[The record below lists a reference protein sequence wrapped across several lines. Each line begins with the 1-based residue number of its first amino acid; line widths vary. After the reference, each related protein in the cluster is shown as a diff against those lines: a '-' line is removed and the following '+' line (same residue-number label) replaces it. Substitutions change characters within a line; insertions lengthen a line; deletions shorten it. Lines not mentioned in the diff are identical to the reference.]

1 MITPILDL
9 YLQIVYTMS
18 PEIQFEWDEDKRRAN
33 IAKHGIDFFE
43 LRPAFWDPYGVYYE
57 SDHQNHGEPRFILLA
72 RCGSKILHIVFTDR
86 GRVRRIIS
94 ARPAHRLERFLYDQG
109 RDHESS

>member
-9 YLQIVYTMS
+9 YLQIVYTMF

-43 LRPAFWDPYGVYYE
+43 LRPAFWDPHGVYYE
-57 SDHQNHGEPRFILLA
+57 SHRRIHGESRGILLA
-72 RCGSKILHIVFTDR
+72 ICGSRILHIDFTDR
-86 GRVRRIIS
+86 GLARRIIS
-94 ARPAHRLERFLYDQG
+94 ARPAHRLERLIYDNG